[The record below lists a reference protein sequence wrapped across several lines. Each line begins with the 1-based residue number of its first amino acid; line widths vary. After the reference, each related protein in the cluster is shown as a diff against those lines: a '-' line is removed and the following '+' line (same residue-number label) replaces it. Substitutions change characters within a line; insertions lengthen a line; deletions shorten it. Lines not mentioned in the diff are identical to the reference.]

1 VPGLAERMAALVCV
15 DLDRRVELEDS
26 GEQDQEKSGSLD
38 DVLQVL
44 EKERTRIQEK
54 GGDSVAWLEL
64 EELGI
69 DDDMLVTLDL
79 PAKFPVR
86 FYLMCMLLLANLYIG
101 KGGYVL
107 DIVLSMKRK
116 EKILMLILP
125 CILYSGVI
133 RFVRFPVLDILCLIF

>member
-1 VPGLAERMAALVCV
+1 MAALVCV

-79 PAKFPVR
+79 PAKFPVG
-86 FYLMCMLLLANLYIG
+86 FYLMCMFLLANLYIG

-107 DIVLSMKRK
+107 DIVFSMERK
-116 EKILMLILP
+116 
-125 CILYSGVI
+125 
-133 RFVRFPVLDILCLIF
+133 